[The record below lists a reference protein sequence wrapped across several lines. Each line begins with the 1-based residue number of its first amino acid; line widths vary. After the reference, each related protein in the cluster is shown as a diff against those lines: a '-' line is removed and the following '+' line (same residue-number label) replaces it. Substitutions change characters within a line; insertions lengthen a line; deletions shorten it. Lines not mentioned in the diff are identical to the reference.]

1 MEIAAVRRLR
11 LPEVTGGGIHLNAI
25 RARFQL
31 LAAMLLMLTTGI
43 VPMAM
48 QVAQAQ
54 ETTEIRFAFWGDRA
68 EEAAYNA
75 VANSFETAHPAIDVA
90 IDYTPGQ
97 SDYYRKLAT
106 DFAAG
111 DPPDVYLTNYRQFG
125 QYAAADG
132 LTPIQSYIENSATI
146 SEDDYY
152 DLSLD
157 AFRFGENEDLYCLP
171 QNISSL
177 VVYYNEEMFQA
188 AGVPLPEDGWSWD
201 TFVAAA
207 QALTQDTDGDGVIDQ
222 YGVVV
227 ETSMY
232 RMVSF
237 IWGAGGEVVD
247 DTDHPTTLT
256 IHSPEAIDG
265 LTKFISL
272 GASGYNVVPSEEEVA
287 AEADQDRFMR
297 GGAGM
302 YIQSRRPVPTLREI
316 EDFSWNV
323 TSLPVLNEAATVL
336 HSDAFCMSA
345 AAENQDAVW
354 RFIEYAGSTEGQLLL
369 AETGRTVPSMISV
382 SESDVFLKG
391 LPVSAVSGS
400 PVASPEGSP
409 EAVEAQPPAN
419 SQVYLDNIEVMH
431 RLPTTSTWV
440 EVEDAFNAEFDR
452 SFYIEDFDVE
462 AAAAAAI
469 ANSQDAFDRLPK
481 VLKPRIPFNWG
492 F

>member
-1 MEIAAVRRLR
+1 MPPCVAGAR
-11 LPEVTGGGIHLNAI
+11 GGISLSVCRNRTRLLSALLLLLTLVV
-25 RARFQL
+25 AP
-31 LAAMLLMLTTGI
+31 LAAQH
-43 VPMAM
+43 VN
-48 QVAQAQ
+48 AQDA
-54 ETTEIRFAFWGDRA
+54 TEIRFAFWGDPA
-68 EEAAYNA
+68 EEAAYTA
-75 VANSFETAHPAIDVA
+75 VVDSFEATHPDIEVT

-97 SDYYRKLAT
+97 GDFYRKIAS

-111 DPPDVYLTNYRQFG
+111 SPPDVYLTNYRQFG
-125 QYAAADG
+125 QYAGAGG
-132 LTPIQSYIENSATI
+132 LAPIQSHIDASEAI

-152 DLSLD
+152 SLSLD
-157 AFRFGENEDLYCLP
+157 AFRFGEHDDLYCLP

-177 VVYYNEEMFQA
+177 VIYYNEDMFTE

-207 QALTQDTDGDGVIDQ
+207 QDLTQDTDGDGAIDQ

-227 ETSMY
+227 DPSMY

-247 DTDHPTTLT
+247 DTANPTTLT
-256 IHSPEAIDG
+256 IDTPEAIDG

-287 AEADQDRFMR
+287 AEDDQDRFMR

-316 EDFSWNV
+316 ENFSWNV

-336 HSDAFCMSA
+336 HSDAFCMA
-345 AAENQDAVW
+345 AGTDNADAVW
-354 RFIEYAGSTEGQLLL
+354 TFIEYAGSQEGQLLM

-382 SESDVFLKG
+382 SESDVFLQG
-391 LPVSAVSGS
+391 APLEAEI
-400 PVASPEGSP
+400 ASPALSSETI
-409 EAVEAQPPAN
+409 EAQPPAN
-419 SQVYLDNIEVMH
+419 SQVYLDNIKVMH
-431 RLPTTSTWV
+431 RLPSTSTWT

-452 SFYIEDFDVE
+452 SLYIEDFDIA

-469 ANSQDAFDRLPK
+469 ANSEDAFDRAT
-481 VLKPRIPFNWG
+481 G
-492 F
+492 